1 MRFLAPRTRARL
13 ASLALASVCVASV
26 GAQPVGAAAPT
37 AVEPGSTSVYFEA
50 EKDDGHSCSGSA
62 TGRVSWDGEGGYSF
76 DGRVDAYCLSK
87 RLTSWI
93 EYGGTSES
101 WKQTAEAD
109 TSGVRSIPVKFSGKL
124 ALGEK
129 LEMRVSTWRAG
140 TVSPYYASPKRVFT
154 IS

>member
-1 MRFLAPRTRARL
+1 M
-13 ASLALASVCVASV
+13 ASIS
-26 GAQPVGAAAPT
+26 AQPVGAAAPT
-37 AVEPGSTSVYFEA
+37 AVEPGSTGVYFKA
-50 EKDDGHSCSGSA
+50 EKDDGHGCSGSA
-62 TGRVSWDGEGGYSF
+62 TGKVSWDGEGGYSF
-76 DGRVDAYCLSK
+76 DGKVDAHCLSK

-109 TSGVRSIPVKFSGKL
+109 TDGPSSLAVKFSGKL

-140 TVSPYYASPKRVFT
+140 TISPYYASSKRVFT